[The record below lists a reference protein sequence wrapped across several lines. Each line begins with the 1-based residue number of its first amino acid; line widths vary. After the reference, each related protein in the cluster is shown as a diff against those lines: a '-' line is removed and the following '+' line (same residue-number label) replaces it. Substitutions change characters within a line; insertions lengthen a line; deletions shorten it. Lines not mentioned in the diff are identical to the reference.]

1 MKDAFDGKLILSY
14 QSRILVTDSLVKIV
28 YSYWPTFTGQK
39 MDGSKATSNIKLS
52 PPPSWTSFS
61 RMGISITSLNTY

>member
-1 MKDAFDGKLILSY
+1 MNDAFDGKLILSY

-39 MDGSKATSNIKLS
+39 MDGSKATSNFLH
-52 PPPSWTSFS
+52 PHHGLHFQGW
-61 RMGISITSLNTY
+61 GLASLL